1 MSSRQ
6 SRRYLQRV
14 HAAAGQAG
22 AGADLSDAALA
33 FIRQPSDRLPAGVF
47 QELLQKGYL
56 QASGRT
62 WTWTLRAQGLR
73 S

>member
-6 SRRYLQRV
+6 SKRYLQRV

-22 AGADLSDAALA
+22 AGTDLSEAALL
-33 FIRQPSDRLPAGVF
+33 FVRQPSDRLPAGVF

-56 QASGRT
+56 QPSGRT
-62 WTWTLRAQGLR
+62 WAWTMRAQALR
-73 S
+73 R